1 MLVGTLRGYRAVLSP
16 MLAAVAGPL
25 GMGCRFTPTCSQY
38 AIEAVRSHG
47 TFKGSALALR
57 RLCRCHPWGG
67 FGPDP
72 VPTAMLPATVRNLS
86 TQETGRAELLLGL
99 DFGAAQQR
107 RPAGFKGARHTS
119 PLPSQLS
126 PLNSSEHGS

>member
-1 MLVGTLRGYRAVLSP
+1 MNLGQHLLVGTLRGYRAVLSP
-16 MLAAVAGPL
+16 MLTAVAGPL

-47 TFKGSALALR
+47 TFKGGALALR

-72 VPTAMLPATVRNLS
+72 VPPAMLPTAGCSSS
-86 TQETGRAELLLGL
+86 TQET
-99 DFGAAQQR
+99 
-107 RPAGFKGARHTS
+107 GFKGARHTS
-119 PLPSQLS
+119 PLPSQLL